1 MMKKVIFAV
10 MAMAILVSTTMMA
23 SVEISKREKVSP
35 VDEIWMD
42 MAVTVAKVNV
52 EEGGIPCGAVVVLN
66 GRLQSSGQATEKA
79 TSIETSIAMAK
90 MKTLK
95 NAKIYAVN
103 EPTIDAYNAACKA
116 KVDAIYFV
124 NTKEKVIAAGVQPAE
139 AYDESKIDTT
149 LKAIPVIQ
157 MDYEDASALLK

>member
-10 MAMAILVSTTMMA
+10 MSMTIFVTSTMMA
-23 SVEISKREKVSP
+23 SVEISKREKASP

-52 EEGGIPCGAVVVLN
+52 EEGGIPCGSVVVLN

-79 TSIETSIAMAK
+79 TSVETSIAMSK
-90 MKTLK
+90 MKTLR
-95 NAKIYAVN
+95 NAKIYTVN
-103 EPTIDAYNAACKA
+103 EPTIEAYNAACKA

-124 NTKEKVIAAGVQPAE
+124 NTKDKVIAAGIQPAG
-139 AYDESKIDTT
+139 AYDESKIDSA
-149 LKAIPVIQ
+149 LIAIPIIQ
-157 MDYEDASALLK
+157 MDYEDAAELLK

>member
-1 MMKKVIFAV
+1 MMKKVFFAV
-10 MAMAILVSTTMMA
+10 VAMAIFVTGTMMA

-52 EEGGIPCGAVVVLN
+52 EEGGVPCGSVVVLN

-79 TSIETSIAMAK
+79 TSVETAIAMSK
-90 MKTLK
+90 MKTLR
-95 NAKIYAVN
+95 NAKIYTVN
-103 EPTIDAYNAACKA
+103 EPTIEAYNAACKA

-124 NTKEKVIAAGVQPAE
+124 NPKEKVIAAGVQPVE
-139 AYDESKIDTT
+139 AYDESKIDST
-149 LKAIPVIQ
+149 LTAIPVIQ
-157 MDYEDASALLK
+157 MDYEDAAMLLK

>member
-1 MMKKVIFAV
+1 MKKVFFAV
-10 MAMAILVSTTMMA
+10 VAMAIFVTGTMMA

-52 EEGGIPCGAVVVLN
+52 EEGGVPCGSVVVLN

-79 TSIETSIAMAK
+79 TSVETAIAMSK
-90 MKTLK
+90 MKTLR
-95 NAKIYAVN
+95 NAKIYTVN
-103 EPTIDAYNAACKA
+103 EPTIEAYNAACKA

-124 NTKEKVIAAGVQPAE
+124 NPKEKVIAAGVQPVE
-139 AYDESKIDTT
+139 AYDESKIDST
-149 LKAIPVIQ
+149 LTAIPVIQ
-157 MDYEDASALLK
+157 MDYEDAAMLLK

>member
-1 MMKKVIFAV
+1 MKKVFFAV
-10 MAMAILVSTTMMA
+10 VAMAIFVTGTMMA

-52 EEGGIPCGAVVVLN
+52 EEGGVPCGSVVVLN

-79 TSIETSIAMAK
+79 TSVETAIAMSK
-90 MKTLK
+90 MKTLR
-95 NAKIYAVN
+95 NAKIYTMN
-103 EPTIDAYNAACKA
+103 EPTIEAYNAACKA

-124 NTKEKVIAAGVQPAE
+124 NPKEKVIAAGVQPVE
-139 AYDESKIDTT
+139 AYDESKIDST
-149 LKAIPVIQ
+149 LTAIPVIQ
-157 MDYEDASALLK
+157 MDYEDAVMLLK

>member
-1 MMKKVIFAV
+1 MMKKVFFAV
-10 MAMAILVSTTMMA
+10 VAMAIFVTGTMMA

-52 EEGGIPCGAVVVLN
+52 EEGGVPCGSVVVLN

-79 TSIETSIAMAK
+79 TSVETAIAMSK
-90 MKTLK
+90 MKTLR
-95 NAKIYAVN
+95 NAKIYTVN
-103 EPTIDAYNAACKA
+103 EPTIEAYNAACKA

-124 NTKEKVIAAGVQPAE
+124 NPKEKVIAAGVQPVE
-139 AYDESKIDTT
+139 AYDESKIDST
-149 LKAIPVIQ
+149 LTAIPVIQ
-157 MDYEDASALLK
+157 MDYEDAVMLLK

>member
-79 TSIETSIAMAK
+79 TSISVYFYSSVKSEPDVRTHES
-90 MKTLK
+90 LNLYVEDGVLEFS
-95 NAKIYAVN
+95 NAGSSLSTNRNGVN
-103 EPTIDAYNAACKA
+103 YGSCLTIDNIKL
-116 KVDAIYFV
+116 V
-124 NTKEKVIAAGVQPAE
+124 
-139 AYDESKIDTT
+139 YDK
-149 LKAIPVIQ
+149 
-157 MDYEDASALLK
+157 